1 MAAGAKGEVKGEVG
15 RVVVWVAAT
24 AAEGWVEVD
33 WVAAVT
39 AEEETAEVGMAVE
52 AKEVG

>member
-1 MAAGAKGEVKGEVG
+1 MEAGAKGEAKGEVG
-15 RVVVWVAAT
+15 MVVVWVAAT

-39 AEEETAEVGMAVE
+39 AEEETVEAGMAAE

>member
-1 MAAGAKGEVKGEVG
+1 MKGEVG
-15 RVVVWVAAT
+15 RVVVWVEAT

-39 AEEETAEVGMAVE
+39 AEEDLAEVGMAVE